1 VAAALELHARAGV
14 AAATV
19 LALAARSGVAGA
31 ATRATPVAPGSLGP
45 LGPQPAPGCPRPE
58 RPGSPR
64 PYLACAG
71 VTGNDAHA
79 PRPRW
84 GCWPTGPRRDEGGA
98 GRRNEGGAGVA
109 EDGQVERGCAARL
122 CFLCTTGNLR
132 EGSWL
137 SGSTPEPTRNR
148 TDQIA

>member
-1 VAAALELHARAGV
+1 MAAALELHARAGV

-19 LALAARSGVAGA
+19 LSLAARSGGAGA
-31 ATRATPVAPGSLGP
+31 ATRATPVAWGSQGP
-45 LGPQPAPGCPRPE
+45 LGPPPAPGCPRPE

-64 PYLACAG
+64 PYLACAR
-71 VTGNDAHA
+71 VTGNDAHT
-79 PRPRW
+79 PRLRW
-84 GCWPTGPRRDEGGA
+84 GCWPTGPRWDEGGA
-98 GRRNEGGAGVA
+98 GAA

-122 CFLCTTGNLR
+122 YFLCTTGNPR

-137 SGSTPEPTRNR
+137 YGSTPEPTCNR